1 MSKKR
6 PRSPIRAESAG
17 VVPFASS
24 PPSRAEEHSQ
34 SKAKKLKL
42 HESFAATSP
51 FPDFQH
57 PTSSEAWD
65 VFNLL
70 SNAHGMPTS
79 DIRRPPG
86 SPSNPAQPR
95 SSVPNV
101 IEALIETILSQNTSG
116 KNSSE
121 AKKNLDSTFGRN
133 KFSAIAAAPFERVV
147 EAIHSGGLANK
158 KASTIQGLLWS
169 IKRRHGDYS
178 LQHLG
183 ETDEGKRMTNDA
195 IMKELISFHG
205 VGPKTASCVL
215 LFSLGRDS
223 FAVDTHVFR
232 LSKLLGWVPG
242 QANRI
247 LAQAHLELHVPAEL
261 KFGLHVLM
269 IQHGRSCKG
278 CSPSYVSGK
287 CILKEYL
294 KGKKVT

>member
-1 MSKKR
+1 MG
-6 PRSPIRAESAG
+6 AT
-17 VVPFASS
+17 VVPLASS
-24 PPSRAEEHSQ
+24 HSQ

-42 HESFAATSP
+42 QESFSTTSP

-57 PTSSEAWD
+57 PTSSEALD

-70 SNAHGMPTS
+70 SNAHSMQTS
-79 DIRRPPG
+79 DIRQRPD
-86 SPSNPAQPR
+86 
-95 SSVPNV
+95 SVLNV
-101 IEALIETILSQNTSG
+101 IEALIETILSQNTSA
-116 KNSSE
+116 KNSGG
-121 AKKNLDSTFGRN
+121 AKKNLDATFGRN
-133 KFSAIAAAPFERVV
+133 NFAAIVAAPLDEVV
-147 EAIHSGGLANK
+147 KAIHSGGLANK
-158 KASTIQGLLWS
+158 KAATIQGLLRS

-195 IMKELISFHG
+195 ITKELLSYDG

-232 LSKLLGWVPG
+232 LSKLLGWVPA
-242 QANRI
+242 QANRV
-247 LAQAHLELHVPAEL
+247 LAQAHLELRVPTEL
-261 KFGLHVLM
+261 KYGLHVLM
-269 IQHGRSCKG
+269 IQHGRSCRG
-278 CSPSYVSGK
+278 CNPSYPFSGK